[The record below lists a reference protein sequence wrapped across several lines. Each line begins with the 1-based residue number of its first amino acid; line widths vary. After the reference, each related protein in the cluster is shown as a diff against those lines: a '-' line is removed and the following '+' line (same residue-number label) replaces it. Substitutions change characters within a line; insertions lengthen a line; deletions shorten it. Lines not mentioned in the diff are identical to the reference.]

1 MPWTALLLVAL
12 ALRASDPPAAPPEPP
27 PIPGAAQPAAPA
39 LAESPAQPDGSG
51 QSSAAPSAPLAT
63 PAPPRR
69 LWVILD
75 YYKEFGG
82 TVVREDEASITLK
95 TPTGEERTVDRNSVV
110 SAIPLLDDPEGTPV
124 IVRWRNGRTIPA
136 ELVSDGFEEVV
147 VRIERA
153 RTSLPRREILA
164 LEREPPFEEQ
174 LARFRAKIPADAWDV
189 RMELVRWLLAQHH
202 PEIALEELR
211 EIRKNADS
219 DEAARLMVR
228 AEAEWELLQKS
239 PKGRGNDGAA
249 ETTTRAELV
258 KRLSEDDVNIIR
270 VLETDLRSPP
280 RMRHAQGLPTEI
292 QERYASHERM
302 PPAGPERSGMQTWS
316 TQRLLQLLFSMQ
328 ARDLYGMVRIDEDP
342 EHLRLFRK
350 RVHDG
355 WLIPNCATSRCHG
368 GPGGGRLVLAT
379 TDSKSPRTAYTN
391 LLILL
396 NFRTEQ
402 GRTLLDFERP
412 KDSILMGFGRPRNE
426 AAVPHPAIAGW
437 KPVPA
442 PLQKAMEEDAIAWI
456 GGMYRPRPDYP
467 VRVESPRAAET
478 GSDPSA
484 EPAQPR

>member
-1 MPWTALLLVAL
+1 MPWPALLMVAI
-12 ALRASDPPAAPPEPP
+12 ALRAGDPPAAPPEPP
-27 PIPGAAQPAAPA
+27 PIPGTTQVAPSGTAPA
-39 LAESPAQPDGSG
+39 TAPTDGSG
-51 QSSAAPSAPLAT
+51 QSSATPTEAT
-63 PAPPRR
+63 VAPAPPRR

-95 TPTGEERTVDRNSVV
+95 TTTGEERTVDRNSIV
-110 SAIPLLDDPEGTPV
+110 SAIPLLDEPEGTPV

-174 LARFRAKIPADAWDV
+174 LAGFRAKIPADAWDV
-189 RMELVRWLLAQHH
+189 RMELVRWLLAKHH

-239 PKGRGNDGAA
+239 PKARAKADGA
-249 ETTTRAELV
+249 ETTTRVELV
-258 KRLSEDDVNIIR
+258 PRLSDDDVNMIR

-280 RMRHAQGLPTEI
+280 RMRHALELPTAM
-292 QERYASHERM
+292 QERYPSHERM

-368 GPGGGRLVLAT
+368 GAAGGRLVLAT
-379 TDSKSPRTAYTN
+379 TDSKSSRTAYTN
-391 LLILL
+391 LLVLL

-412 KDSILMGFGRPRNE
+412 KESILMGFGRPRNE
-426 AAVPHPAIAGW
+426 APVPHPAIAGW
-437 KPVPA
+437 KPVA
-442 PLQKAMEEDAIAWI
+442 TPLQKAMEEDATAWI

-467 VRVESPRAAET
+467 VKLEAPKVPGLVDDPAA
-478 GSDPSA
+478 PA
-484 EPAQPR
+484 AQPR

>member
-1 MPWTALLLVAL
+1 MSWSALLLVAF
-12 ALRASDPPAAPPEPP
+12 ALRAVDPPVAPPEPP
-27 PIPGAAQPAAPA
+27 PIPGSEQATPTAPVQSDA
-39 LAESPAQPDGSG
+39 SG
-51 QSSAAPSAPLAT
+51 QSSAAPAAPTVT

-82 TVVREDEASITLK
+82 TVLREDEASITLK
-95 TPTGEERTVDRNSVV
+95 TPTGEERTVDRNSIV

-124 IVRWRNGRTIPA
+124 LVRWRSGRTIPG
-136 ELVSDGFEEVV
+136 ELISDGFEEVV
-147 VRIERA
+147 VRIERV

-239 PKGRGNDGAA
+239 PKGRGKADAQ
-249 ETTTRAELV
+249 ETTTRAEIV
-258 KRLSEDDVNIIR
+258 PRLSDEDVNIIR

-280 RMRHAQGLPTEI
+280 RMRHTLGLPDAI
-292 QERYASHERM
+292 IERYASHERL
-302 PPAGPERSGMQTWS
+302 PAEGPERSSMRTWS

-391 LLILL
+391 LLLL
-396 NFRTEQ
+396 LDFRTEQ
-402 GRTLLDFERP
+402 GRPLFDFEQP
-412 KDSILMGFGRPRNE
+412 KQSILMGFGRPRNE
-426 AAVPHPAIAGW
+426 ATVPHPAIAGW

-442 PLQKAMEEDAIAWI
+442 PLQKAIEEDAMAWI

-467 VRVESPRAAET
+467 VKLEAPGAANA
-478 GSDPSA
+478 GSDQ
-484 EPAQPR
+484 PAQPPQPR

>member
-1 MPWTALLLVAL
+1 MSWTALLLVAI
-12 ALRASDPPAAPPEPP
+12 ALRAGDPPAAPPEPP
-27 PIPGAAQPAAPA
+27 PIPGAPQAAPPAPAAAP
-39 LAESPAQPDGSG
+39 SDGSG
-51 QSSAAPSAPLAT
+51 QSSAAPSAPAAA

-95 TPTGEERTVDRNSVV
+95 TPTGEERTVDRNSIV

-124 IVRWRNGRTIPA
+124 LIRWRSGRTIPG
-136 ELVSDGFEEVV
+136 ELISDGFEEVV

-174 LARFRAKIPADAWDV
+174 LAKFRAKIPADAWDV

-228 AEAEWELLQKS
+228 AEAEWELQQKS
-239 PKGRGNDGAA
+239 PKRRRGDDTTDAA
-249 ETTTRAELV
+249 ARVELV
-258 KRLSEDDVNIIR
+258 QRLSDDDVNIIR

-280 RMRHAQGLPTEI
+280 RMRHTLGLPTAI

-302 PPAGPERSGMQTWS
+302 PPEGAERAGMQTWS
-316 TQRLLQLLFSMQ
+316 TQRLLQLLFSLQ
-328 ARDLYGMVRIDEDP
+328 ARDLYSMVRVDEDP

-391 LLILL
+391 LMLLL

-426 AAVPHPAIAGW
+426 APVPHPAIAGW
-437 KPVPA
+437 KPVQA
-442 PLQKAMEEDAIAWI
+442 PLQKAMEEDATAWI

-467 VRVESPRAAET
+467 VKVEAPRTVEA
-478 GSDPSA
+478 GSDQPA
-484 EPAQPR
+484 QPAQPR